1 MQARER
7 ASSPRIPQR
16 HGLIHRTASLLLP
29 KFTPCA
35 TPALYSGW
43 GGRRP
48 DVSRVRMSAGE
59 CCPILRPLEDYCMVT
74 VIEDDPRIAE
84 LREMRAKA
92 LQGGGQARIDAQH
105 SKGKLTARER
115 IDLLLDPGTFNE
127 LEPFLTNQGD
137 ESGMMVEHYPGDGVV
152 TGYGSIDGRTV
163 YIYAQDFTVYGGT
176 LGAAQ
181 SHKICRVMDLAVRN
195 GVPIIGLIDSG
206 GARIQEGV
214 QSLGGYAEVFRRNA
228 QYSGVIP
235 QISIMLGP
243 CAGGA
248 AYSPALTD
256 LIIMVR
262 EKSYMFLTGPQVI
275 KAVTGEDIDVESLGG
290 AYVHM
295 AVSGTSHL
303 ATDTEEEALAL
314 CRRVLGYL
322 PSNNID
328 NPPHNPLTVEPEGT
342 GELNGIVP
350 LDPNVPYSMHEVID
364 RVADRDTFIEVQPDW
379 AQNAVVGF
387 ARVGGYS
394 VGIVAQEPSVMAGV
408 IDIDSADKIT
418 RFVRLCDCYNVPLVT
433 LVDSPGFLPGVDQE
447 HRGII
452 RHGAKVLFAYS
463 EATVPKISVITR
475 KAYGGAYVVMSS
487 KYLGT
492 DISYAWPSAEIAVMG
507 AEGAVN
513 ILYKR
518 EIESAP
524 DPAAERA
531 RLAEDYR
538 KRFNNPYYAATTGN
552 VDDVIEPRETRE
564 KIIASLAALR
574 DKVAPAPPRKHGNIP
589 V

>member
-1 MQARER
+1 
-7 ASSPRIPQR
+7 
-16 HGLIHRTASLLLP
+16 
-29 KFTPCA
+29 
-35 TPALYSGW
+35 
-43 GGRRP
+43 
-48 DVSRVRMSAGE
+48 
-59 CCPILRPLEDYCMVT
+59 MVT

-84 LREMRAKA
+84 LREMRARA

-105 SKGKLTARER
+105 AKGKLTARER

-127 LEPFLTNQGD
+127 LEPFLTSQGD
-137 ESGMMVEHYPGDGVV
+137 ESGMAVEHYPGDGVV
-152 TGYGSIDGRTV
+152 TGYGAIDGRTV

-275 KAVTGEDIDVESLGG
+275 KAVTGENIDVESLGG

-295 AVSGTSHL
+295 ALSGTSHL
-303 ATDTEEEALAL
+303 ATVTEEEALAL

-322 PSNNID
+322 PPNNID
-328 NPPHNPLTVEPEGT
+328 NPPHDPLTQEPDGID
-342 GELNGIVP
+342 ELNGIVP

-364 RVADRDTFIEVQPDW
+364 RVADRDTFLEVQPDW

-387 ARVGGYS
+387 ARIGGYS

-433 LVDSPGFLPGVDQE
+433 FVDSPGFLPGVDQE

-463 EATVPKISVITR
+463 EATVPKISIITR

-513 ILYKR
+513 ILYKK
-518 EIESAP
+518 EIESAA

-531 RLAEDYR
+531 RLADDYR
-538 KRFNNPYYAATTGN
+538 KRFNNPYYAAT
-552 VDDVIEPRETRE
+552 
-564 KIIASLAALR
+564 
-574 DKVAPAPPRKHGNIP
+574 
-589 V
+589 